1 MNKNAFKAVMV
12 YHGDTQKVVADVLG
26 ISAQTIGD
34 KLNGMTDF
42 TQSEI
47 QVLAE
52 RYKLTPA
59 QVDEIFFG
67 GELWNDS

>member
-1 MNKNAFKAVMV
+1 MV

-47 QVLAE
+47 QVLVE

>member
-1 MNKNAFKAVMV
+1 MNKNAFKAAMV

>member
-1 MNKNAFKAVMV
+1 MNKNAFKSVMA
-12 YHGDTQKVVADVLG
+12 YHGDTQKKVADALG

-34 KLNGMTDF
+34 KLNGLTDF

-47 QVLAE
+47 QALTE

-59 QVDEIFFG
+59 QVDEIFFS
-67 GELWNDS
+67 GELWNNP

>member
-1 MNKNAFKAVMV
+1 MV
-12 YHGDTQKVVADVLG
+12 LHGDTQKTVADALDV
-26 ISAQTIGD
+26 SPQTVGD
-34 KLNGMTDF
+34 KLNGLTDF

-47 QVLAE
+47 QALAE

-67 GELWNDS
+67 GELWGA

>member
-12 YHGDTQKVVADVLG
+12 YHGDTQKAVADVLG